1 MLYQLAF
8 SKEYFF
14 ETWINQTFYS
24 VYNYHDS
31 EDNLAFL
38 DLSSGSDAADV
49 KWIEIDSSLD
59 LYASHKDFIK
69 VVIHKVV
76 IDKQTLGHKI

>member
-1 MLYQLAF
+1 M
-8 SKEYFF
+8 
-14 ETWINQTFYS
+14 
-24 VYNYHDS
+24 
-31 EDNLAFL
+31 AFL

-76 IDKQTLGHKI
+76 IDKQTLGHKIWSLNRKSNLSQNLGQKIRVDLYWNE